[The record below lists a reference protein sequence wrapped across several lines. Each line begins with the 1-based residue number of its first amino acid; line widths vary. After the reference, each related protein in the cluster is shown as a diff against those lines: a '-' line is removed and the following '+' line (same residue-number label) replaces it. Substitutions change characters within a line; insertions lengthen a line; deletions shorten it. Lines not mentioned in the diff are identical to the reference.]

1 MYYVVEL
8 IKIQV
13 SSLNLNKEDKY
24 SKQEVDYSCYWM
36 FYICSKENVFEYD
49 LSLGTI
55 ITMYL

>member
-24 SKQEVDYSCYWM
+24 SKQEVDYSCY
-36 FYICSKENVFEYD
+36 
-49 LSLGTI
+49 
-55 ITMYL
+55 